1 MEQVHHGFGL
11 KNLLLI
17 VVVASVLLLS
27 YLFQKE
33 ARLAYLEKQ
42 KNKTEGQVLGSS
54 IVNYDFP
61 FDCLFQPAQVETPP
75 RASDPSNPC

>member
-17 VVVASVLLLS
+17 IVVASVLLLS

-33 ARLAYLEKQ
+33 ARLAYLERQDKQ
-42 KNKTEGQVLGSS
+42 TEGQVLGSS
-54 IVNYDFP
+54 IVNYDFTI
-61 FDCLFQPAQVETPP
+61 DCLFLPAQIDTPP
-75 RASDPSNPC
+75 RASDPNNPC